1 MIKLKKIRKKANNN
15 LSTGRKIKMSMNRRN
30 FLRTT
35 ATATLAAPALINQAF
50 AGSHGPIKF
59 VSILDQSGGLD
70 IYGKPMVDATK
81 MAIDE
86 MNESGGL
93 LGREIELKIYDPQSS
108 IQFYTQFATQ
118 AAAGD
123 KADVV
128 HAGITSASREAIRPT
143 LSRYETLYFYNTL
156 YEGGVCDMNNFC
168 TGSTPAQTVEK
179 LVPYAMKKWGKKVY
193 IVAADYNYGHITAE
207 WVQKY
212 VRDNGGDP
220 IEVEF
225 FPLDVTNFG
234 QTIKKIQASKADMV
248 MSALVGG
255 AHVSFYRQY
264 AAAGMNKSVP
274 VASTTFG
281 VGNEHKLISAEEGDG
296 MICAYSYFEEID
308 SVANKDFVARFKA
321 RMGDG
326 APALNELAARS
337 YEAAFIWAE
346 AVKAAGTADRMPV
359 IEALRSGIAYDG
371 PSGRVDIEPKTN
383 HLNQNVYLAELK
395 DQSFNIVE
403 SYQSQPP
410 TDTLMVCDLVANPDQ
425 SVFKFENGLKAAGI
439 DI

>member
-1 MIKLKKIRKKANNN
+1 MATRRQFIAGAAASAVAFPAIIRSA
-15 LSTGRKIKMSMNRRN
+15 SASD
-30 FLRTT
+30 
-35 ATATLAAPALINQAF
+35 
-50 AGSHGPIKF
+50 SIKF

-70 IYGKPMVDATK
+70 IYGKPMVDATR

-86 MNESGGL
+86 INAAGGL
-93 LGREIELKIYDPQSS
+93 LGKQVDLKVYDPQSN

-123 KADVV
+123 RANVV

-143 LSRYETLYFYNTL
+143 FSRFRTLYFYNTL
-156 YEGGVCDMNNFC
+156 YEGGVCDMNCFC

-179 LVPYAMKKWGKKVY
+179 LVPHVMNKWGKKVY
-193 IVAADYNYGHITAE
+193 IVAADYNYGQITAQ

-212 VRDNGGDP
+212 VRDNGGQAV
-220 IEVEF
+220 ETEF

-234 QTIKKIQASKADMV
+234 PTIKKIQAAKPDLV

-264 AAAGMNKSVP
+264 AAAGMNKDVP
-274 VASTTFG
+274 IASTTFG

-296 MICAYSYFEEID
+296 MICAYSYFEEVD
-308 SVANKDFVARFKA
+308 SPANKDFVARFKK
-321 RMGDG
+321 RLGDN

-337 YEAAFIWAE
+337 YEAAYIWAE
-346 AVKAAGTADRMPV
+346 AVKKAGTVDRDPV
-359 IEALRSGIAYDG
+359 IEALRSGVGYDG
-371 PSGRVDIEPKTN
+371 PSGRVSIEPKTN
-383 HLNQNVYLAELK
+383 HALQNVYLAELK
-395 DQSFNIVE
+395 DQSFNIIE
-403 SYQSQPP
+403 SHNAQPP
-410 TDTLMVCDLVANPDQ
+410 TDTLLVCDLVKDPNQ
-425 SVFKFENGLKAAGI
+425 STFKFENGLKAAGI

>member
-1 MIKLKKIRKKANNN
+1 MA
-15 LSTGRKIKMSMNRRN
+15 TTRRR
-30 FLRTT
+30 FL
-35 ATATLAAPALINQAF
+35 AGSSALALAAPALTGRALADDI
-50 AGSHGPIKF
+50 SF

-70 IYGKPMVDATK
+70 IYGKPMVDATR

-86 MNESGGL
+86 INKAGGL
-93 LGREIELKIYDPQSS
+93 NGSMVDLKIYDPQST

-123 KADVV
+123 RANVV

-143 LSRYETLYFYNTL
+143 FSRFQTLYFYNTL

-179 LVPYAMKKWGKKVY
+179 LVPYTMNKWGKKVY
-193 IVAADYNYGHITAE
+193 IIAADYNYGQITAQ

-212 VRDNGGDP
+212 VRDNGGEP
-220 IEVEF
+220 VATEF

-234 QTIKKIQASKADMV
+234 PTIKKIQQAQPDMV

-264 AAAGMNKSVP
+264 AAAGMNKSIP
-274 VASTTFG
+274 IASTTFG

-308 SVANKDFVARFKA
+308 SPANADFVARFKA
-321 RMGDG
+321 FVGDG
-326 APALNELAARS
+326 APGLNELAARS
-337 YEAAFIWAE
+337 YEGAMLWAE

-359 IEALRSGIAYDG
+359 IEALRSGLSYAG
-371 PSGRVDIEPKTN
+371 PSGPVTIEPKTN
-383 HLNQNVYLAELK
+383 HALQNVYLAELK
-395 DQSFNIVE
+395 DQSFNILE
-403 SYQSQPP
+403 TYESQPP
-410 TDTLMVCDLVANPDQ
+410 TDTLLVCDLVADPNQ
-425 SVFKFENGLKAAGI
+425 STFKFENGLEAAGI
-439 DI
+439 KL

>member
-1 MIKLKKIRKKANNN
+1 
-15 LSTGRKIKMSMNRRN
+15 
-30 FLRTT
+30 
-35 ATATLAAPALINQAF
+35 
-50 AGSHGPIKF
+50 
-59 VSILDQSGGLD
+59 
-70 IYGKPMVDATK
+70 

-234 QTIKKIQASKADMV
+234 PTIKKIQASKADMV

>member
-1 MIKLKKIRKKANNN
+1 M
-15 LSTGRKIKMSMNRRN
+15 TFNRRK
-30 FLRTT
+30 FMVG
-35 ATATLAAPALINQAF
+35 ASAIALAAPGIVGRARADD
-50 AGSHGPIKF
+50 IKF

-70 IYGKPMVDATK
+70 IYGKPMVDATR

-86 MNESGGL
+86 LNQAGGL
-93 LGREIELKIYDPQSS
+93 NGSMVNLKVYDPQST
-108 IQFYTQFATQ
+108 IQFYTQYATE

-123 KADVV
+123 EANVV

-143 LSRYETLYFYNTL
+143 FAEFETLYFYNTL

-179 LVPYAMKKWGKKVY
+179 LVPHTMNKWGKKVY
-193 IVAADYNYGHITAE
+193 IIAADYNYGQITAQ
-207 WVQKY
+207 WVGKY
-212 VRDNGGDP
+212 VRDNGG
-220 IEVEF
+220 EAVATEF

-234 QTIKKIQASKADMV
+234 PTIKKIQAAKPDMV

-264 AAAGMNKSVP
+264 AAAGMNKSIP
-274 VASTTFG
+274 IASTTFG

-308 SVANKDFVARFKA
+308 SPANKDFVSRFQA
-321 RMGDG
+321 FVGDG

-337 YEAAFIWAE
+337 YEGAMLWAE

-359 IEALRSGIAYDG
+359 IEALRSGLSFAG
-371 PSGRVDIEPKTN
+371 PSGAVTIEPKTN
-383 HLNQNVYLAELK
+383 HALQNVYLAELK
-395 DQSFNIVE
+395 DQSFNIIE
-403 SYQSQPP
+403 THESQPP
-410 TDTLMVCDLVANPDQ
+410 TDTLLVCDLVGDPDQ
-425 SVFKFENGLKAAGI
+425 STFKFENGLEAAGI
-439 DI
+439 KL